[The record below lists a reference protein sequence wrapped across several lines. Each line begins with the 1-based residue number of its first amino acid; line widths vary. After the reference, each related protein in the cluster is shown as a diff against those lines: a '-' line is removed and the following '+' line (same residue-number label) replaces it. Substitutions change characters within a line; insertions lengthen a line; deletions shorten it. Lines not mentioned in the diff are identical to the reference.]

1 MGFYE
6 DGIEHGCAYV
16 PAAASAARMNDT
28 AFFLARQ
35 PIIGR
40 QRDLV
45 AYELLFRSSTVN
57 AAAIIDDVA
66 ASSAVIQHAFSD
78 LGIAAALGDRLG
90 FINISEGLLMSEVIE
105 VLPPERIALEILET
119 VRITPE
125 VVARCKQLK
134 EAGYTLA
141 LDDVVAITP
150 ECRSLL
156 PLIDIVKIDLLAT
169 KAAEI
174 AGIVTELRHF
184 GARILAE
191 KVETQDQYDSCRA
204 LGFDLFQGYFFAKPA
219 ILKGRM
225 VSPLALTLLRIFAL
239 TAADAELD
247 ELERALKQAP
257 DLMLRLLNMANA
269 RSLPSSPRIS
279 SIRNAI
285 MVLGRTQINRFVQ
298 IMLFAQQ
305 SGGNV
310 ASDPLVQTAVMRGC
324 LMEGLAIARGWG
336 AIKDRAFM
344 VGMLSLVDALFGQ
357 PLAEIVAR
365 LNLAEELQAA
375 LLRREGQLGMLLHL
389 AEASE
394 GTGGA
399 AAIALMEQL
408 NLGELRQFNN
418 VQVEAF
424 KWAGKL

>member
-1 MGFYE
+1 MTMAFGARHA
-6 DGIEHGCAYV
+6 DI
-16 PAAASAARMNDT
+16 PAAGRPAQASDDT
-28 AFFLARQ
+28 FFLGRQ

-57 AAAIIDDVA
+57 AAAIINDVA
-66 ASSAVIQHAFSD
+66 ASAAVIQHAFSD
-78 LGIAAALGDRLG
+78 LGMATALGDRLG
-90 FINISEGLLMSEVIE
+90 FINISEGLLMSDVIE
-105 VLPPERIALEILET
+105 VLPPERVALEILET
-119 VRITPE
+119 VRLTPD
-125 VVARCKQLK
+125 VVARCRQLK

-150 ECRSLL
+150 ECSSLL
-156 PLIDIVKIDLLAT
+156 PLIDIVKLDLLAMRQ
-169 KAAEI
+169 AEI
-174 AGIVTELRHF
+174 PEMVAKLRPY
-184 GARILAE
+184 GVKVLAE
-191 KVETQDQYDSCRA
+191 KVETQEQYDFCLN
-204 LGFDLFQGYFFAKPA
+204 LGFDFFQGYFFAKPA

-225 VSPLALTLLRIFAL
+225 VTPQALVLLRIFAL

-247 ELERALKQAP
+247 DLEKALKQAP

-269 RSLPSSPRIS
+269 RLLPSSPKIS

-285 MVLGRTQINRFVQ
+285 MVLGRAQINRFVQ
-298 IMLFAQQ
+298 IMLFAQH

-310 ASDPLVQTAVMRGC
+310 GSDPLVQTAVLRGC
-324 LMEGLAIARGWG
+324 LMEGLAVARGWS

-365 LNLAEELQAA
+365 LNLEDDLQNA
-375 LLRREGQLGMLLHL
+375 LLRHEGQLGMLLHL
-389 AEASE
+389 AEAGE
-394 GTGGA
+394 GAGA
-399 AAIALMEQL
+399 AAVALMQQL
-408 NLGELRQFNN
+408 NLAELRQFNH

-424 KWAGKL
+424 KWASKL